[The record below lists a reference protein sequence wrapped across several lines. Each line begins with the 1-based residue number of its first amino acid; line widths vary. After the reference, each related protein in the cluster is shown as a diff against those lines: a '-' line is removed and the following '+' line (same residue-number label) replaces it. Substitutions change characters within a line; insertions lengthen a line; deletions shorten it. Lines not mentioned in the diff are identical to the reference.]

1 MLVLLDDPA
10 FVDALCAH
18 FRRSGFTA
26 DPVEGGIVEVELQS
40 APSRAQAEA
49 EIRVHLLLW
58 QILNPDAGVGPA
70 TG

>member
-10 FVDALCAH
+10 FVDDLCAH

-26 DPVEGGIVEVELQS
+26 DPVEGRMVEVELQD
-40 APSRAQAEA
+40 APSRAQADA

-58 QILNPDAGVGPA
+58 QILNPDTGVEPA
-70 TG
+70 PG